1 LRVSPKSGDASY
13 KGPGVR
19 LRGTGSL
26 NRFPKIAF
34 NIWLDSERL
43 RRGQAP
49 SMGTGSISL
58 LMGHAIQASSPDF
71 PNGDILRR
79 LTP

>member
-1 LRVSPKSGDASY
+1 M
-13 KGPGVR
+13 
-19 LRGTGSL
+19 
-26 NRFPKIAF
+26 F

-43 RRGQAP
+43 RLGQAFDGD
-49 SMGTGSISL
+49 MGTGLISL
-58 LMGHAIQASSPDF
+58 LTGHAIQASSPDF